1 MTLAREA
8 TKGILDFTKEQIQEF
23 VQKFRNR
30 DLVFVEE
37 PGTIKLIKEVRG
49 GTEWNLFDEFLP
61 KPDKDLRLIFQMGI
75 TLRKLDGNEEKLDNL
90 RSKIRN
96 RFTVK
101 GLHLAEFVQNK
112 VLSKVIVA
120 LAERNLSKKEIV
132 QVVKD
137 IWDNIDKFAIFIK
150 QDDDINEHFKNI
162 ETRIRANLP
171 LLLMI
176 FGSGSA
182 IKKLDKIV
190 DKIEKMNF
198 GYETIRYEEKEKTN
212 KKIVLLL
219 KQNVD

>member
-1 MTLAREA
+1 MK
-8 TKGILDFTKEQIQEF
+8 TKL
-23 VQKFRNR
+23 
-30 DLVFVEE
+30 
-37 PGTIKLIKEVRG
+37 LITMIV
-49 GTEWNLFDEFLP
+49 TSLLMINLHAQQPLTNTGKSPF
-61 KPDKDLRLIFQMGI
+61 
-75 TLRKLDGNEEKLDNL
+75 
-90 RSKIRN
+90 
-96 RFTVK
+96 
-101 GLHLAEFVQNK
+101 
-112 VLSKVIVA
+112 
-120 LAERNLSKKEIV
+120 V

-176 FGSGSA
+176 LGSGSA